1 MLGSKLM
8 LVGLAAGALSLTAC
22 SDPAT
27 QAASPGSAPAS
38 AGAAG
43 GGQDVKG
50 GAACGSAG
58 EAMARRYADGV
69 NSGNLDGTVSAF
81 AEDAVVIDTGR
92 RIEGRDAIRGWVD
105 NEVMGGKLDL
115 LECSADNGAARML
128 VNFAPG
134 GSGGFKAYYIFHT
147 EGDQITTLDLQYA

>member
-1 MLGSKLM
+1 MLGSRLM

-22 SDPAT
+22 SEPAT
-27 QAASPGSAPAS
+27 QASSPGTAPAS
-38 AGAAG
+38 TGAAG
-43 GGQDVKG
+43 GQGATG
-50 GAACGSAG
+50 GTACGSAG

-69 NSGNLDGTVSAF
+69 NAGNLDGTVSAF

-147 EGDQITTLDLQYA
+147 KGDQITTLDLQYA